1 MFCSRG
7 KNREEGKKEGCL
19 CKSCELFKKFRIEGD
34 YFCRKGKKPEFS
46 EKSDIPLKK

>member
-19 CKSCELFKKFRIEGD
+19 CESCELFKKFRIEGD
-34 YFCRKGKKPEFS
+34 YFCRKGKNRSSQKNL
-46 EKSDIPLKK
+46 IVL